1 MWPRLFEHIQAYI
14 FAKADAESKRRR
26 EEEALS
32 INRVGP
38 TAENQRLVRETKL
51 TWMDIGLVVVET
63 WHEKARSR
71 LEKLGIV
78 KPKSQPR
85 MPLMYTGDPDNKT
98 KPIRKNFLTQRSTI
112 PSSNAEESTTT
123 YYD

>member
-1 MWPRLFEHIQAYI
+1 MMARLFESLQAYI

-26 EEEALS
+26 EEEALA

-38 TAENQRLVRETKL
+38 SAENQRMVRETKL

-78 KPKSQPR
+78 RPKSQPR
-85 MPLMYTGDPDNKT
+85 MPLMYSGDPDRDT
-98 KPIRKNFLTQRSTI
+98 KPIRKNFLTQRSTL
-112 PSSNAEESTTT
+112 AQEGEEKTTT
-123 YYD
+123 FYD

>member
-1 MWPRLFEHIQAYI
+1 MMARLFESIQAYI

-38 TAENQRLVRETKL
+38 SAENQRLVRETKL

-78 KPKSQPR
+78 KPKSQPNR
-85 MPLMYTGDPDNKT
+85 PMIYMGDPDNKT
-98 KPIRKNFLTQRSTI
+98 KPIRKNFLTQRSTL
-112 PSSNAEESTTT
+112 PRQGEKTTT
-123 YYD
+123 EFFD

>member
-1 MWPRLFEHIQAYI
+1 MMARLFESIQAYI
-14 FAKADAESKRRR
+14 FAKADAETHRRR

-38 TAENQRLVRETKL
+38 SAENQRMVRETQL
-51 TWMDIGLVVVET
+51 SWVDLGLIVVET

-78 KPKSQPR
+78 KPKSQPKR
-85 MPLMYTGDPDNKT
+85 PMIYVGDPDTNT
-98 KPIRKNFLTQRSTI
+98 KPIRKNFLTQRSTL
-112 PSSNAEESTTT
+112 PTQGEKSVTEHFN
-123 YYD
+123 